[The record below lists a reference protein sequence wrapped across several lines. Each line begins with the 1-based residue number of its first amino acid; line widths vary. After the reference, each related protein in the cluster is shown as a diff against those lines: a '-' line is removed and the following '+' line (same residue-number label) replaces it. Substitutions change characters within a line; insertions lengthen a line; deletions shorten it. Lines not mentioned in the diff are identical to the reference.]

1 MGVQSLVRTLFSLT
15 IVFIHIFPYINL
27 SVWAQILTPCEPCI
41 PLYLESLTSLP
52 SPIMVFIQSILRV
65 CGHSTHIN
73 WLTLMT
79 ACYNKSISDHNL
91 CIVQRKKPFPIYCCG
106 PVFLIVPS
114 QCQVLTFYLLLLSF
128 IWSNMSHMWDFVV
141 WYNTDALTINL
152 MCHKKHLFILCLK
165 YQGIS
170 YWLGLQWL
178 MPGGWGNK
186 AVLGSD
192 WAFCASR
199 SATKIPMTSF
209 SRIERVFLLAN
220 GRKHPEPS
228 WGTHWRA
235 SPVPPPHSWVQ
246 ESTVVIEYWR

>member
-1 MGVQSLVRTLFSLT
+1 MSLAFLCIWRVWHLCLLLSWCLFRVSWEF
-15 IVFIHIFPYINL
+15 VG
-27 SVWAQILTPCEPCI
+27 I
-41 PLYLESLTSLP
+41 PPTSTDLP
-52 SPIMVFIQSILRV
+52 SWQPVITRV
-65 CGHSTHIN
+65 SLITTYVLFKG
-73 WLTLMT
+73 
-79 ACYNKSISDHNL
+79 
-91 CIVQRKKPFPIYCCG
+91 KKPFPIYCCG

-228 WGTHWRA
+228 WGIHWRA